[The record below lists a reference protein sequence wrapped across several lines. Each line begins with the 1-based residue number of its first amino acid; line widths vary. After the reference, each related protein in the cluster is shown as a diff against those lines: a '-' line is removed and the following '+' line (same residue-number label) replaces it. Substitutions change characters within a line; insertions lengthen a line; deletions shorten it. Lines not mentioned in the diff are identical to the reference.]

1 MKIDSRK
8 TSLTDFIRVESSDL
22 FEKTNQ
28 FRHFADDMRERDL
41 EKYLLR
47 RMSRAGSRA
56 VTLDE
61 RTGETQTVQVYCSAD
76 YLDLAQDPDVL
87 AAAKEATD
95 TFGASISSVPLIL
108 SLIHISEPTRPY

>member
-1 MKIDSRK
+1 MWRRRLTPGYFRMKIDSRK

-61 RTGETQTVQVYCSAD
+61 RTGNPNGSG
-76 YLDLAQDPDVL
+76 LLL
-87 AAAKEATD
+87 
-95 TFGASISSVPLIL
+95 G
-108 SLIHISEPTRPY
+108 